1 MNKLL
6 KTLIILSCA
15 LLSGLF
21 SVSAGS
27 IATVDVQ
34 KVLSEYVE
42 FNQAVEK
49 VRAAV
54 APIEEEIAKM
64 QEEVTNII
72 AEAREADARSNNPA
86 LEESARDEAR
96 SKIIELQTKLQNKQT
111 QLQQFTQQAQELA
124 QNGQQKDLTPL
135 QDRALEVVQEISKKE
150 GIDIVLATASV
161 VFANEDL
168 DISDKVIAEL
178 NK

>member
-6 KTLIILSCA
+6 ILLTSLTISLI
-15 LLSGLF
+15 
-21 SVSAGS
+21 SVHAEK

-34 KVLSEYVE
+34 KVLAEYVE

-49 VRAAV
+49 VRASV
-54 APIEEEIAKM
+54 APIEEEIGRM
-64 QEEVTNII
+64 QEEITNII
-72 AEAREADARSNNPA
+72 AEAREADATSNNPA

-96 SKIIELQTKLQNKQT
+96 SKIIELQGVLQNKQT
-111 QLQQFTQQAQELA
+111 QLQQFSQQAQELA
-124 QNGQQKDLTPL
+124 QNGQQADLAPL
-135 QDRALEVVQEISKKE
+135 QDKALEIVKELSKKE
-150 GIDIVLATASV
+150 GIQVVLAKASV
-161 VFANEDL
+161 VFADEDL

>member
-6 KTLIILSCA
+6 KILITLSCGF
-15 LLSGLF
+15 LSLN
-21 SVSAGS
+21 AGS

-34 KVLSEYVE
+34 KILSEYVD

-49 VRAAV
+49 VRASV

-64 QEEVTNII
+64 QQEVTDII

-86 LEESARDEAR
+86 LDDSARDEAR
-96 SKIIELQTKLQNKQT
+96 SKIIELQTKLQNKQA
-111 QLQQFTQQAQELA
+111 QLQQFSQQAQELA
-124 QNGQQKDLTPL
+124 QNGQQADLTPL

-150 GIDIVLATASV
+150 GYDVVLATASV

>member
-6 KTLIILSCA
+6 KILITLSCG
-15 LLSGLF
+15 LLS
-21 SVSAGS
+21 VNAGS

-49 VRAAV
+49 VRASV
-54 APIEEEIAKM
+54 APIEEEIANM
-64 QEEVTNII
+64 QEEITNII

-86 LEESARDEAR
+86 LDESARDEAR

-111 QLQQFTQQAQELA
+111 QLQQFSQQAQELA
-124 QNGQQKDLTPL
+124 QNGQQADLTPL
-135 QDRALEVVQEISKKE
+135 QDRALEVVKEISKKE

>member
-21 SVSAGS
+21 SVNAGS

-96 SKIIELQTKLQNKQT
+96 SKIIELQIATIYATSPRARSKWT
-111 QLQQFTQQAQELA
+111 AERSDT
-124 QNGQQKDLTPL
+124 TPRSRTRSGSR
-135 QDRALEVVQEISKKE
+135 D
-150 GIDIVLATASV
+150 
-161 VFANEDL
+161 F
-168 DISDKVIAEL
+168 
-178 NK
+178 

>member
-1 MNKLL
+1 MNKLHKIL
-6 KTLIILSCA
+6 ITLFCG
-15 LLSGLF
+15 LLS
-21 SVSAGS
+21 VNAGS

-34 KVLSEYVE
+34 KVLSEYIE

-49 VRAAV
+49 VRASV

-86 LEESARDEAR
+86 LDESARDEAR

-111 QLQQFTQQAQELA
+111 QLQQFSQQAQELA
-124 QNGQQKDLTPL
+124 QNGQQAELTPL

-161 VFANEDL
+161 VFADEDL
-168 DISDKVIAEL
+168 DISEKVIAEL